1 MWILQL
7 AQKKLVAFLLLTKL
21 KIPFVRIFY
30 LRIRA
35 NRYKIYNRCASDAAS
50 WEFLSGSE
58 WQTDSSLA
66 FECIQVLLVLFRR
79 VSEVVFAKGW
89 PYSVNVVP
97 VLVFNSC
104 PGCRLLSHCDNRW
117 LFWLLLLWLLL
128 WLWWLLFSMIF
139 QVADCCPTVTIASTG
154 LASSSFPQL
163 MGEYRFNCK

>member
-79 VSEVVFAKGW
+79 VSEVVFDGR
-89 PYSVNVVP
+89 YSVNVVDVP
-97 VLVFNSC
+97 VFNSC
-104 PGCRLLSHCDNRW
+104 PGCRLLSHCDNR
-117 LFWLLLLWLLL
+117 
-128 WLWWLLFSMIF
+128 
-139 QVADCCPTVTIASTG
+139 
-154 LASSSFPQL
+154 
-163 MGEYRFNCK
+163 